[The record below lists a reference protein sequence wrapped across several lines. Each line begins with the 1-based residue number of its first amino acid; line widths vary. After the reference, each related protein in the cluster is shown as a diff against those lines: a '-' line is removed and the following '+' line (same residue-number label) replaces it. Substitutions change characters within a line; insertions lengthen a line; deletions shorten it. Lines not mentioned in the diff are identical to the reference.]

1 MSNKILAIYDNSDTG
16 ICEFSETAELA
27 RIHGDEMHITETG
40 HDLSSNYI
48 VLYLGTKPTI
58 GQIRKELGF

>member
-27 RIHGDEMHITETG
+27 RIHGDGMHITEQEFEFG
-40 HDLSSNYI
+40 NYI
-48 VLYLGTKPTI
+48 VLYTGRKPTTAS
-58 GQIRKELGF
+58 IRKELGY